1 MTNRWWVP
9 IGLLTAMVLLGWA
22 VRGAPLPIDDWF
34 QGLGSDMGSRR
45 AVFLV
50 FTKPPLVA
58 AALVIGVIVALR
70 QQRKRLA
77 LAMVVS
83 PLLGI
88 TIVRLVKPVF
98 GREKEG
104 ALAYPSGHT
113 TFLVTVTGLLMLV
126 ACMRLWALAIAVCV
140 VLLGIFGLSM
150 TFHYFTD
157 TVGGVLLGTSLVCI
171 SAIVVRQGDYG
182 GVRSG
187 PSGLR

>member
-1 MTNRWWVP
+1 MVGADRPSHRDGAAGVGCPWRTASDRRLVSGPSAATWVRVGP
-9 IGLLTAMVLLGWA
+9 SSLCSPG
-22 VRGAPLPIDDWF
+22 R
-34 QGLGSDMGSRR
+34 S
-45 AVFLV
+45 
-50 FTKPPLVA
+50 LVA
-58 AALVIGVIVALR
+58 VALVIGVIVALR

-88 TIVRLVKPVF
+88 TIVRLCQAFF

-140 VLLGIFGLSM
+140 VLLGTLRPLDDLPLL
-150 TFHYFTD
+150 HRHRRR
-157 TVGGVLLGTSLVCI
+157 GVAGNLACVHFRDRGPPGRLRR
-171 SAIVVRQGDYG
+171 A
-182 GVRSG
+182 RSG
-187 PSGLR
+187 QSGLR

>member
-1 MTNRWWVP
+1 
-9 IGLLTAMVLLGWA
+9 MVLLGWA

-58 AALVIGVIVALR
+58 VALVIGVIVALR

-88 TIVRLVKPVF
+88 TIVRLVKPLF

-140 VLLGIFGLSM
+140 VLLGIFGLSV

-182 GVRSG
+182 GARSG
-187 PSGLR
+187 QSGLR